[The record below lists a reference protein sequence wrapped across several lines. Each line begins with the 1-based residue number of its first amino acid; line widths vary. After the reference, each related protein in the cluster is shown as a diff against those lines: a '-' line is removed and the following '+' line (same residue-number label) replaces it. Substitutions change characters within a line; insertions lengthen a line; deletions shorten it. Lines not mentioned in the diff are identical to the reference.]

1 MAQFNKNTQDFLN
14 QERSLFE
21 VPMIA
26 NKNGEVVTFDNPF
39 PVSLGS
45 STITI
50 NGDITIP
57 ATISVASS
65 EANPV
70 HTHITEVGITSI
82 LTTPYLP
89 VGVGTVNLNLSYLPV
104 GISTLLNT
112 VSIGNTVSISNT
124 SFYITNPVTTVT
136 VGGTVSIANTV
147 SISNTSFYI
156 TNPVTSVAVSGI
168 GSTVTVQGTV
178 GIGTTGQ
185 VSLNLNSA
193 PVSSSNPLP
202 VTGTVSISTS
212 SAAASVTF
220 PPIAT
225 DAFGRLRTSTPL
237 TLFDSS
243 HRYRDNNLWSG
254 LVVGTGSTVGFV
266 TAQGLVNIGIGTTA
280 GCSVIRE
287 TTKVFSY
294 QPGKSLEILTT
305 FVMNP
310 AKANLRQRVGY
321 FGADNGM
328 YLELDGDTLYFAE
341 RSLSTGTTTK
351 ISQHNWNI
359 DTMLGAG
366 HLNPSGVTLD
376 ISKAQIL
383 WMDIEWLGVGTVRL
397 GFVVD
402 GKFIHCHS
410 FHHANLITSTYITT
424 ASLPLRYEIANT
436 GITTSSSTLKQVCSS
451 VISEGGYELRGLQQ
465 AVGTPVQTPVDLT
478 TAGTYYTVVS
488 IRLKATPNRLD
499 AIIIMTALSIL
510 GITNNA
516 TYNWQVRASGTSSG
530 ATWTD
535 AGVDSAVEYK
545 IGGGTYTG
553 GRILASG
560 YTYGSNQGSSSVDI
574 LKEALF
580 KFQLE
585 RDALTGTPYELSIVC
600 ASDANGADIHA
611 SMDWEEISR

>member
-1 MAQFNKNTQDFLN
+1 MSYNPLPQPAQSVVLTGAGT
-14 QERSLFE
+14 SL
-21 VPMIA
+21 
-26 NKNGEVVTFDNPF
+26 VTYANPF

-45 STITI
+45 SSITI
-50 NGDITIP
+50 NGSITIP
-57 ATISVASS
+57 TTVSVASS
-65 EANPV
+65 PANPV
-70 HTHITEVGITSI
+70 HTHITQIGSSGLLEDNGI
-82 LTTPYLP
+82 PYMP
-89 VGVGTVNLNLSYLPV
+89 IGIGTAQNLNLTYLPV
-104 GISTLLNT
+104 GISSLLNT

-124 SFYITNPVTTVT
+124 SFYVTNPVTSVT

-156 TNPVTSVAVSGI
+156 TNPVTTVAVSGI

-225 DAFGRLRTSTPL
+225 DAFGRLRTSSPL

-266 TAQGLVNIGIGTTA
+266 TAQGLINIGIGTTA

-287 TTKVFSY
+287 TTKVFPY
-294 QPGKSLEILTT
+294 QPGKSLQIMNT

-310 AKANLRQRVGY
+310 PKTNLRQRIGY

-328 YLELDGDTLYFAE
+328 YLELDGDTLYFVE
-341 RSLSTGTTTK
+341 RSLSLGTETR

-359 DTMLGAG
+359 DTVLGAG
-366 HLNPSGVTLD
+366 HLNPSGITLD
-376 ISKAQIL
+376 ISKAQIF

-424 ASLPLRYEIANT
+424 ASLPVRYEIANT
-436 GITTSSSTLKQVCSS
+436 GITTSVSNLKQVCST
-451 VISEGGYELRGLQQ
+451 VISEGGYELRGIQQ
-465 AVGTPVQTPVDLT
+465 AVGIPINSPRTLG
-478 TAGTYYTVVS
+478 TAGTFYPVIS
-488 IRLKATPNRLD
+488 LRLKASPNRLD
-499 AIIIMTALSIL
+499 AIVILTALSIMPIST
-510 GITNNA
+510 GNF
-516 TYNWQVRASGTSSG
+516 NWQVIASETTTGG
-530 ATWTD
+530 AWVS
-535 AGVDSAVEYK
+535 AGVDSAVEYN
-545 IGGGTYTG
+545 ITGTSAAG

-560 YTYGSNQGSSSVDI
+560 FFNASNQGASQVDI

-585 RDALTGTPYELSIVC
+585 RNGLTGSPYELTLVV
-600 ASDANGADIHA
+600 ASA
-611 SMDWEEISR
+611 SSNDTVVASLDWEEISR